1 MKNPFKNIYLQDRLF
16 LLLFL
21 VVVGFV
27 LSFWFSFLFFFIQ
40 VGLCV
45 VAALI
50 VVESMVL
57 FQRKDGV
64 TAKRRLAEQLSL
76 GDENK
81 VLLEVK
87 SNFNTPV
94 FLQLIDELPYQLQ
107 KRDLFFK
114 LSLPANGLKSI
125 SYTINPTTRGVYKF
139 HDINIFVSTALGL
152 IQRRIVIDAEIEV
165 GVYPSILQMR
175 KHEFQ
180 IFNKTAINQGVK
192 KIRRLGN
199 TNEFEQIK
207 EYVKGDNYKHI
218 NWKATS
224 RRAKLMVNQ
233 YQDEKSQQVY
243 CIIDKSRSMK
253 MPFNELSLLDYAIN
267 SSLVMS
273 NVALRKGD
281 KAGLITFSDKI
292 GTQLKANRNAVQLR
306 RIMEALY
313 NQKTGFLEANYEL
326 LYQSIRQTIKGR
338 SLVIL
343 FTNFE
348 SMYSLERALPIL
360 RRINKNYLLVT
371 VFFENTE
378 IQEAA
383 EMECEDVGDIY
394 LKTFAQKFTDEK
406 KMMVKELRNHGI
418 QSVLTKPE
426 NLSVNTINK
435 YLELKSRGMI

>member
-1 MKNPFKNIYLQDRLF
+1 MKNPFKHIYLRDRLF
-16 LLLFL
+16 LLLL
-21 VVVGFV
+21 LAVVGFV
-27 LSFWFSFLFFFIQ
+27 ISFWIPFLFFFIQ
-40 VGLCV
+40 VGLCAV
-45 VAALI
+45 IALI
-50 VVESMVL
+50 IVEVLVL
-57 FQRKDGV
+57 FQRKDGIQ
-64 TAKRRLAEQLSL
+64 AKRKLSEQLSL
-76 GDENK
+76 GDKNK
-81 VLLEVK
+81 VQLEIS
-87 SNFNTPV
+87 SNYTTPV
-94 FLQLIDELPYQLQ
+94 FVQVIDELPYQLQ
-107 KRDLFFK
+107 KRDLFFRFYLASNSSK
-114 LSLPANGLKSI
+114 TVDYIIEPK
-125 SYTINPTTRGVYKF
+125 TRGIYKF
-139 HDINIFVSTALGL
+139 QNINVYATTVLGL
-152 IQRRIVIDAEIEV
+152 IQKRFVIECDIEV

-224 RRAKLMVNQ
+224 RRSKLMVNQ

-253 MPFNELSLLDYAIN
+253 MPFDGLSLLDYAIN

-273 NVALRKGD
+273 NIALRKGD
-281 KAGLITFSDKI
+281 KAGLITFSNKI
-292 GTQLKANRNAVQLR
+292 GTQLKANRNAVQLK

-313 NQKTGFLEANYEL
+313 NQKTGFLESNYDL

-338 SLVIL
+338 SLIIL

-383 EMECEDVGDIY
+383 EMDCEDLGDIY
-394 LKTFAQKFTDEK
+394 LKTFAQKFTDQK
-406 KMMVKELRNHGI
+406 KVMVKELRNHGI
-418 QSVLTKPE
+418 QSILTKPE

>member
-1 MKNPFKNIYLQDRLF
+1 MKNLFKNIYLQDRLF
-16 LLLFL
+16 LLLMFLVIGFVVSFWVPFLFL
-21 VVVGFV
+21 VVQ
-27 LSFWFSFLFFFIQ
+27 I
-40 VGLCV
+40 GLCLIG
-45 VAALI
+45 ALLL
-50 VVESMVL
+50 VEIMVL
-57 FQRKDGV
+57 FQTKKGIEV
-64 TAKRRLAEQLSL
+64 TRTLAQQLSL

-81 VLLEVK
+81 VILHVI
-87 SNFNTPV
+87 SNYNTPV
-94 FLQLIDELPYQLQ
+94 YCQIIDELPYQLQ
-107 KRDLFFK
+107 KRDLSLK
-114 LSLPANGLKSI
+114 LALPAKGNNSLTYK
-125 SYTINPTTRGVYKF
+125 INPSTRGVYKF
-139 HDINIFVSTALGL
+139 HNINVYVTATLGL
-152 IQRRIVIDAEIEV
+152 VQRRISIPGKIDV

-180 IFNKTAINQGVK
+180 IFNKSAVNQGVK

-207 EYVKGDNYKHI
+207 EYVKGDNYKYI

-224 RRAKLMVNQ
+224 RRSKIMVNQ

-253 MPFNELSLLDYAIN
+253 MPFEDLSLLDYAIN

-273 NVALRKGD
+273 NIALRKGD

-292 GTQLKANRNAVQLR
+292 GTQLKANRNAIQLK

-313 NQKTGFLEANYEL
+313 NQKTGFLESNYEL
-326 LYQSIRQTIKGR
+326 LYQSIRQTVKGR
-338 SLVIL
+338 SLLLL

-348 SMYSLERALPIL
+348 SLYSLERALPIL
-360 RRINKNYLLVT
+360 RKINKHYLLVT
-371 VFFENTE
+371 IFFENTE
-378 IQEAA
+378 ISSAA
-383 EMECEDVGDIY
+383 EMECEDIGDIY

-406 KMMVKELRNHGI
+406 KVIVKELRNHGI
-418 QSVLTKPE
+418 QSILTTPQ